1 VGLSGEI
8 RPVTRIDSRI
18 QEATKLGFEEIYV
31 SKYNKGLE
39 AFNKKI
45 KVIPVEK
52 VGDLFSRIFG

>member
-1 VGLSGEI
+1 LSGEI

-39 AFNKKI
+39 GFSTKI
-45 KVIPVEK
+45 KVIQVEK

>member
-1 VGLSGEI
+1 LSGEI

-31 SKYNKGLE
+31 SKYNKGLDGFS
-39 AFNKKI
+39 AKI